1 MILNNYWAYKQYME
15 KTAPQLGSDTYID
28 IPGCISVEGPQYS
41 NVVVGYNSTRI
52 DNDAFKGITENRSLR
67 YKLYSKV
74 GSSDAAPTALDT
86 DLNED
91 ITSSF
96 DNYTTE
102 VRVNSS
108 GDQMVTTI
116 EFGGD
121 NNTGSEITIRE
132 LGIYKS
138 VHNTVP
144 YDGTEYLYHFMF
156 VHHVLEEPIVV
167 PVGQGF
173 TKVFEWREG

>member
-15 KTAPQLGSDTYID
+15 KTAPQLSSSISIV
-28 IPGCISVEGPQYS
+28 IPGCVSVEGPPYS
-41 NVVVGYNSTRI
+41 DVMVGYNSSRI

-67 YKLYSKV
+67 YNLYSKV
-74 GSSDAAPTALDT
+74 GSSDSAPTALDT
-86 DLNED
+86 DLNAD

-102 VRVNSS
+102 IRVNSS

-132 LGIYKS
+132 LGIYKNVHFS
-138 VHNTVP
+138 VPNG
-144 YDGTEYLYHFMF
+144 DSEYIYHFMF

>member
-1 MILNNYWAYKQYME
+1 MILSNYWAYKQYME
-15 KTAPQLGSDTYID
+15 KTAPQLGSTSSIT
-28 IPGCISVEGPQYS
+28 IPGCVSVEGPSYS
-41 NVVVGYNSTRI
+41 DVMVGYSSTQI

-86 DLNED
+86 DLNAD

-102 VRVNSS
+102 IRVNSS
-108 GDQMVTTI
+108 GNQMVTTI

-121 NNTGSEITIRE
+121 NNTDSEITIRE
-132 LGIYKS
+132 LGIYKN
-138 VHNTVP
+138 VHNSIP
-144 YDGTEYLYHFMF
+144 GDSEYIYHFMF

-167 PVGQGF
+167 PAGQGF